1 MGTLNHNYRD
11 CDNKQLGTKE
21 EKKRESKKMKM
32 KEIAKLINHILA
44 RLWRRKK
51 RKEK

>member
-21 EKKRESKKMKM
+21 GKKKMRM